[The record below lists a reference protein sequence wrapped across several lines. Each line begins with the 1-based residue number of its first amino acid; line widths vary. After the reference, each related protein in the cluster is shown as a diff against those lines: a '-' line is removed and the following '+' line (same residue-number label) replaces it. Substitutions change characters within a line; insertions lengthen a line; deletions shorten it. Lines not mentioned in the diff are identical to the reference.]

1 MWILPKIGHDMA
13 PLLNGAHPRTVNA
26 MNLLPFDPLS
36 PRTLSLVLLGLIVL
50 LTYADTNGVKVNTSA
65 AGRAPAC
72 TGTSE
77 SDFGC
82 RKSRNTI
89 QNGNLTVRHSFD

>member
-1 MWILPKIGHDMA
+1 
-13 PLLNGAHPRTVNA
+13 

-36 PRTLSLVLLGLIVL
+36 PRALSIVLLGLIVL
-50 LTYADTNGVKVNTSA
+50 LTYADTSSVKVNTSA

-72 TGTSE
+72 TGTSTE
-77 SDFGC
+77 FGC
-82 RKSRNTI
+82 RTSRNTI